1 MYSNNS
7 RIIKYFWDI
16 VVKSNTMYYNDYMK
30 NMSILN
36 DKIDNYNIEELS
48 SHVQELYDIGKMSST
63 QYDDLMSYLQDLQ

>member
-1 MYSNNS
+1 
-7 RIIKYFWDI
+7 
-16 VVKSNTMYYNDYMK
+16 MYYNNYMK

-36 DKIDNYNIEELS
+36 NKINNYNTEELS